1 VIEAFVMPLVTTGE
15 FGHYEF
21 ETDNIYFWMLNGT
34 QRVRCAVTLLALEK
48 LQPNLQRGV
57 AEQMRCFIANRARIE
72 RAASREFDKQYFQA
86 DGTIM
91 VRAEDI

>member
-1 VIEAFVMPLVTTGE
+1 
-15 FGHYEF
+15 
-21 ETDNIYFWMLNGT
+21 
-34 QRVRCAVTLLALEK
+34 LALEK

-57 AEQMRCFIANRARIE
+57 AEQMRCFIANRKKIE
-72 RAASREFDKQYFQA
+72 QAASKKFNKRYFQA